1 MVANPLATLRD
12 ISEVNGGRERAEVAV
27 THSPGNSG
35 PGGMEEAPTQTD
47 VIDAEASSRTA
58 AIVGAVLLLS
68 VSRTVA
74 GGLAAWCTC

>member
-1 MVANPLATLRD
+1 CATSVR
-12 ISEVNGGRERAEVAV
+12 EWWEGGRRGRRD
-27 THSPGNSG
+27 TDSPGNSG